1 MTAPCGVPSTVSIF
15 RPSSSTPAA
24 NHLRISL
31 TIRRSPIRCSINRIS
46 HAWLIVSK
54 NDRISASRTQL
65 IRRFP
70 QPIRERV
77 QRIVLSTLRPEPV
90 TEPQEL
96 RLVDR
101 RQDRRHRRLDNLVL
115 QRGNAQRSTP
125 PIRLRNIPSTGGQR
139 SIPSPMHTRVKALE

>member
-1 MTAPCGVPSTVSIF
+1 MDPP
-15 RPSSSTPAA
+15 
-24 NHLRISL
+24 L
-31 TIRRSPIRCSINRIS
+31 
-46 HAWLIVSK
+46 
-54 NDRISASRTQL
+54 
-65 IRRFP
+65 P

-101 RQDRRHRRLDNLVL
+101 RQDRRHGRLDNLVL

-139 SIPSPMHTRVKALE
+139 SIPSPMHTCVKVLEVCLQVLLVLRPRQPIDAGRGGLFQTQEPRPQNIDADMMQECGQRLCFVPGYGFSYASLRM

>member
-1 MTAPCGVPSTVSIF
+1 VDPP
-15 RPSSSTPAA
+15 
-24 NHLRISL
+24 L
-31 TIRRSPIRCSINRIS
+31 
-46 HAWLIVSK
+46 
-54 NDRISASRTQL
+54 
-65 IRRFP
+65 P

-139 SIPSPMHTRVKALE
+139 SIPSPMHTCVRLWRFASKPSSYCVHVSPSTPGAAFFFSPKNSARKTSTLT